1 MSIFAI
7 NMDIVDFTI
16 NSNIEKVAELV
27 DDLTERVKS
36 AYIPTPE
43 ELMVK
48 SDNDFA
54 VILYKNGSYQ
64 ASKFPMYNSEL
75 TELNMSILAKV
86 KDTLPEHLVK
96 IAATNL
102 TASANNFG
110 LEIPKELESYNSDFY
125 VDRKVEVTKLEHKL
139 QKVASGSHEKFA
151 LKNHCPI
158 DSVSDMKKSAEWFNR
173 NHHKL
178 SLDEL
183 FEFVGNFTK
192 QAEVLSFST
201 KDTVINKY
209 ASLDKTVI
217 NPDLKAH
224 LSVRQSYIPDDDVD
238 NEGLFFDILKEA
250 SKIGPEKTA
259 YLLELCDQELNIQ
272 NLYGQK
278 IANPATAVFG
288 IKKVASIDVDGV
300 SVTLDAIRN
309 INDNKLAMAV
319 GNGVVSELR
328 GEDGLD
334 VLASLPTPIK
344 RQVLDLL

>member
-27 DDLTERVKS
+27 EDLTERVKS

-64 ASKFPMYNSEL
+64 ASKFPMYTSEL
-75 TELNMSILAKV
+75 TELNMSILAKI
-86 KDTLPEHLVK
+86 KDTLPEELVK
-96 IAATNL
+96 VAATNL
-102 TASANNFG
+102 TAAANNFG
-110 LEIPKELESYNSDFY
+110 IEIPKELNSYNSDYY
-125 VDRKVEVTKLEHKL
+125 VDRKLEITKLSHRL
-139 QKVASGSHEKFA
+139 QKQPAETHVKFA
-151 LKNHCPI
+151 LRNHCPI
-158 DSVSDMKKSAEWFNR
+158 DSISDMKKTAEWFNR

-183 FEFVGNFTK
+183 FEFVDNFNK
-192 QAEVLSFST
+192 QAEVLDFSVS
-201 KDTVINKY
+201 DTVINKY
-209 ASLDKTVI
+209 ASLDKTQL

-224 LSVRQSYIPDDDVD
+224 LSVRQSYIPDDDTE
-238 NEGLFFDILKEA
+238 NENLFFDILKEA

-259 YLLELCDQELNIQ
+259 YLLELCDQELNLQ

-288 IKKVASIDVDGV
+288 IKKVASINVDGV
-300 SVTLDAIRN
+300 NVTLDAIRN
-309 INDNKLAMAV
+309 INDGKLAMAV